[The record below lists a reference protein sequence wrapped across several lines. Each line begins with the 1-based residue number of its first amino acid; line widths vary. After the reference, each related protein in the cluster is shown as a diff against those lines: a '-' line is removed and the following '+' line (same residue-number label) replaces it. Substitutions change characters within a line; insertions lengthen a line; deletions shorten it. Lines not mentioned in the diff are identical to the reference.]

1 MSRRTSV
8 LACVAV
14 LFVLPV
20 SVGAWPAPEDV
31 HSDNIK
37 QIARGP
43 LRIPGDA
50 GVADGSDLAFQ
61 GDLIVA
67 GSYSGTAFFRILKGA
82 PYIKQIG
89 FHNCPGGQGDVSV
102 YKNLAFVSLDSPQ
115 SSQAIGCTEPSAKK
129 SAGKE
134 GVRILDISN
143 PAKPVQVNFVETDCG
158 SHTHVINPH
167 GDKIFIY
174 NQSYP
179 LSVPSPTCSVVTHRK
194 VQIIEVDVDAPQKAK
209 IVGELDVSPEIGCHD
224 VTIFPDGKLASA
236 ACIGETQIWDV
247 RDPAAPTI
255 VSRIVNPSIE
265 IHHGTGVTWDQK
277 YLAIADEFAGSV
289 TGECAGDQHSP
300 IGALWFYDISDPA
313 VPVPAGYYNVPRG
326 GRPETPNEAAY
337 MACTT
342 HNFNILPMREE
353 GRYVA
358 AVGYRSA
365 GLSIVD
371 FSDPSA
377 PEEIAY
383 YHQLEEG
390 LIPDVWSG
398 YWYNGR
404 VYTNDNGASRGLS
417 VYELEGTSAKE
428 VRFFRERLNPQV
440 QVADF
445 S

>member
-1 MSRRTSV
+1 MRRGARV
-8 LACVAV
+8 LALAGA

-20 SVGAWPAPEDV
+20 SVGARPAPEDV

-43 LRIPGDA
+43 IEIPGD
-50 GVADGSDLAFQ
+50 GGFADGSDLAFQ
-61 GDLIVA
+61 GNLIVA
-67 GSYSGTAFFRILKGA
+67 GSYSGTAFFRILKDA
-82 PYIKQIG
+82 PYIRQIG

-115 SSQAIGCTEPSAKK
+115 SANAIGCSEPSAKK

-134 GVRILDISN
+134 GVRILDISDPTN
-143 PAKPVQVNFVETDCG
+143 PVQVNFVETDCG

-167 GDKIFIY
+167 GNKVYIY

-179 LSVPSPTCSVVTHRK
+179 LSVPSASCSVVTHRK
-194 VQIIEVDVDAPQKAK
+194 VQIIEVDVNAPEKAK
-209 IVGELDVSPEIGCHD
+209 IVNDLDVSPEIGCHD
-224 VTIFPDGKLASA
+224 VTIFPDGKLAAA

-247 RDPAAPTI
+247 TDPAAPVI

-313 VPVPAGYYNVPRG
+313 APVPVGYYNTPRG
-326 GRPETPNEAAY
+326 GRPETAEEVAY
-337 MACTT
+337 MACTS
-342 HNFNILPMREE
+342 HNFNILPMKHR
-353 GRYVA
+353 GHYVA
-358 AVGYRSA
+358 AVGYRAA

-377 PEEIAY
+377 PHEIAY

-417 VYELEGTSAKE
+417 VYVLEGTSAAD
-428 VRFFRERLNPQV
+428 VHFFRQRLNPQV
-440 QVADF
+440 QDPDF
-445 S
+445 R

>member
-1 MSRRTSV
+1 MSRRTGF
-8 LACVAV
+8 LALATA
-14 LFVLPV
+14 LLVLPTA
-20 SVGAWPAPEDV
+20 VGARPTVQDP

-43 LRIPGDA
+43 IRLPGDA

-67 GSYSGTAFFRILKGA
+67 GSYSGTSFFKILKGA

-115 SSQAIGCTEPSAKK
+115 SSQAIGCSEPSAKA

-134 GVRILDISN
+134 GVRILDISD
-143 PAKPVQVNFVETDCG
+143 PTKPVQVNFVETDCG

-167 GDKIFIY
+167 GDKVYIY

-194 VQIIEVDVDAPQKAK
+194 VQIIEVDVDAPEKAK
-209 IVGELDVSPEIGCHD
+209 IVNDLDVSPEIGCHD
-224 VTIFPDGKLASA
+224 VTIFPDGKLAAA
-236 ACIGETQIWDV
+236 ACIGESQIWDV
-247 RDPAAPTI
+247 SDPAAPVI
-255 VSRIVNPSIE
+255 ISRIVNPSIE

-300 IGALWFYDISDPA
+300 VGAMWFYDISDPTS
-313 VPVPAGYYNVPRG
+313 PIPAGYYNVPRG
-326 GRPETPNEAAY
+326 ARPDTPNEAAY

-342 HNFNILPMREE
+342 HNFNILPMKHEAH
-353 GRYVA
+353 YVA

-377 PEEIAY
+377 PKEIAY

-390 LIPDVWSG
+390 AIPDVWSG

-404 VYTNDNGASRGLS
+404 IYTNDNGASRGLS
-417 VYELEGTSAKE
+417 VYELKGTSAAD

-440 QVADF
+440 QIPDF
-445 S
+445 R